1 MEIENIFLF
10 FIILFN
16 LILIIF
22 FDKIKFFHLN
32 LDNPDGKRKLH
43 KKPMPLA
50 GGLII
55 FLNLIIYSLF
65 IFLNPNILS
74 SEVIFKDYKNL
85 SLFIITFSLIFSLGF
100 IDDKF
105 NISASKKFVILLII
119 IIPILLLDNSLIIDI
134 IKFSFLER
142 QFYLSHYTAI
152 IFSCF
157 CFLVFLNAFNMFDGI
172 NLQSSNY
179 SIIIF
184 LSILIFYS
192 NLLILQI
199 ILITILTYGYL
210 NFKNKSFLGDSGSLL
225 IAFLIGYF
233 FIKLYNYEL
242 IDYTDEIVIY
252 MLVPGVDLI
261 RLFFVRIFL
270 KRNPLSSDRFHLHHL
285 LLSKYSYKKTI
296 TILTLLILLPISMNY
311 FELNKLFTIILFIF
325 IYSFLVMIIRSNKLR

>member
-1 MEIENIFLF
+1 M
-10 FIILFN
+10 
-16 LILIIF
+16 
-22 FDKIKFFHLN
+22 
-32 LDNPDGKRKLH
+32 
-43 KKPMPLA
+43 
-50 GGLII
+50 
-55 FLNLIIYSLF
+55 
-65 IFLNPNILS
+65 
-74 SEVIFKDYKNL
+74 

-142 QFYLSHYTAI
+142 QFYLSFYTAI

-210 NFKNKSFLGDSGSLL
+210 NLKNKSFLGDSGSLL

-252 MLVPGVDLI
+252 MLVPGMDLI

>member
-1 MEIENIFLF
+1 
-10 FIILFN
+10 
-16 LILIIF
+16 
-22 FDKIKFFHLN
+22 
-32 LDNPDGKRKLH
+32 
-43 KKPMPLA
+43 
-50 GGLII
+50 
-55 FLNLIIYSLF
+55 
-65 IFLNPNILS
+65 
-74 SEVIFKDYKNL
+74 
-85 SLFIITFSLIFSLGF
+85 
-100 IDDKF
+100 
-105 NISASKKFVILLII
+105 
-119 IIPILLLDNSLIIDI
+119 
-134 IKFSFLER
+134 
-142 QFYLSHYTAI
+142 
-152 IFSCF
+152 
-157 CFLVFLNAFNMFDGI
+157 MFDGI

-210 NFKNKSFLGDSGSLL
+210 NFKKQVFLGDSGSLL

-252 MLVPGVDLI
+252 MLVPGMDLI

-296 TILTLLILLPISMNY
+296 TILTILILLPISMNY
-311 FELNKLFTIILFIF
+311 FELNKLFTIILFLYLF
-325 IYSFLVMIIRSNKLR
+325 TLF